1 MFLKLYFITLSIFL
15 AIDMSWLGLMSKRF
29 YSKQIGFLMKTNI
42 NWIATISFYL
52 LFTIG
57 LVIFVLIPSIE
68 KKSWL
73 NVLLLGSLFGLI
85 SYATY
90 DLTNLATVKNWPV
103 IVTLVD
109 MVWGAVLGGLTS
121 LISYLVFMKIR

>member
-1 MFLKLYFITLSIFL
+1 MFLKLYLITLSIFL